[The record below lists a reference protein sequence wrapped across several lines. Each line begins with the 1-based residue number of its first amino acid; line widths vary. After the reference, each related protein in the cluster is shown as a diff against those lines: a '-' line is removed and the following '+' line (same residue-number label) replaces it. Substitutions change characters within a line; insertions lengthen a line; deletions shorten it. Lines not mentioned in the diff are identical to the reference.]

1 MLIDLKSLNKAEQ
14 NTKEPENQP
23 VLFLSVPECRNLADS
38 ETSLRKQIGILEH
51 NVCINFWSYGSFSL
65 HELMF
70 YILQQTGPAH
80 INMCTWSISQDAIEK
95 IIRKYQKG
103 EILSIRFLLDPR
115 VKVCKAKPLQML
127 SATFSHKIL
136 RVHAKVSSQNATTN
150 PKLERGVIF
159 ISDEIFNFDK
169 TVFEHEFNTARTGNN
184 RETGRT
190 VLHPQTDCNNSGN
203 RSGFYLRQ
211 FWHFKFCFETYIR
224 SETGN
229 TYRAYYKGYYE
240 ADIELRKSITQSALS
255 GSSPAQTML
264 RDIQKQSRISE

>member
-103 EILSIRFLLDPR
+103 ETFYKITLDKSWNM
-115 VKVCKAKPLQML
+115 VY
-127 SATFSHKIL
+127 I
-136 RVHAKVSSQNATTN
+136 N
-150 PKLERGVIF
+150 
-159 ISDEIFNFDK
+159 IS
-169 TVFEHEFNTARTGNN
+169 NN
-184 RETGRT
+184 YYYRKM
-190 VLHPQTDCNNSGN
+190 NN
-203 RSGFYLRQ
+203 
-211 FWHFKFCFETYIR
+211 
-224 SETGN
+224 
-229 TYRAYYKGYYE
+229 
-240 ADIELRKSITQSALS
+240 
-255 GSSPAQTML
+255 
-264 RDIQKQSRISE
+264 

>member
-115 VKVCKAKPLQML
+115 VKVCKAKP
-127 SATFSHKIL
+127 
-136 RVHAKVSSQNATTN
+136 
-150 PKLERGVIF
+150 
-159 ISDEIFNFDK
+159 D
-169 TVFEHEFNTARTGNN
+169 
-184 RETGRT
+184 
-190 VLHPQTDCNNSGN
+190 
-203 RSGFYLRQ
+203 
-211 FWHFKFCFETYIR
+211 
-224 SETGN
+224 
-229 TYRAYYKGYYE
+229 
-240 ADIELRKSITQSALS
+240 RKSVV
-255 GSSPAQTML
+255 
-264 RDIQKQSRISE
+264 

>member
-23 VLFLSVPECRNLADS
+23 VLFLSVPECRNLADP

-136 RVHAKVSSQNATTN
+136 RVHAKVVTIENEVWKISVVSSQNATTN

-190 VLHPQTDCNNSGN
+190 VLHPTPPRRPSTPWPPATTAAPSGWA
-203 RSGFYLRQ
+203 G
-211 FWHFKFCFETYIR
+211 
-224 SETGN
+224 TGRRRRRG
-229 TYRAYYKGYYE
+229 TESCPGCGTPSLPPA
-240 ADIELRKSITQSALS
+240 ASA
-255 GSSPAQTML
+255 PTWA
-264 RDIQKQSRISE
+264 